1 MSSENFTKTRTA
13 KPKRTPKVPAT
24 PRQPRRAAD
33 PFFKRALT
41 EIALTAGLKHGPT
54 EFQLPRTTLSDMLL
68 HVPPGTTLRNKV
80 LAFLLLYNIIEFKG
94 QHDLFDKLAFEIQL
108 GRLHFWHAQNS
119 KLTDLYGVLNLF
131 VVARYPTEVFAY
143 SAEWGC
149 PFTMVSGQEWLWQAR
164 VGWQNVAIVVCEK
177 MPVEEDYYQWLAFA
191 PATSPVWN
199 KYVRQL
205 IDTQEWG
212 ILSFLFEMRGEEM
225 YEMSIEVAEILAA
238 YEPEEAARLQE
249 SWNRVILK
257 WLPTAT
263 PKMQSEALKMMKGL
277 TPEQRLEGLKP
288 EERLAGL
295 TTEERLALFNQL
307 SASLDD
313 QTKKDK

>member
-1 MSSENFTKTRTA
+1 
-13 KPKRTPKVPAT
+13 
-24 PRQPRRAAD
+24 
-33 PFFKRALT
+33 
-41 EIALTAGLKHGPT
+41 
-54 EFQLPRTTLSDMLL
+54 
-68 HVPPGTTLRNKV
+68 
-80 LAFLLLYNIIEFKG
+80 
-94 QHDLFDKLAFEIQL
+94 
-108 GRLHFWHAQNS
+108 
-119 KLTDLYGVLNLF
+119 
-131 VVARYPTEVFAY
+131 
-143 SAEWGC
+143 
-149 PFTMVSGQEWLWQAR
+149 
-164 VGWQNVAIVVCEK
+164 
-177 MPVEEDYYQWLAFA
+177 
-191 PATSPVWN
+191 
-199 KYVRQL
+199 
-205 IDTQEWG
+205 
-212 ILSFLFEMRGEEM
+212 
-225 YEMSIEVAEILAA
+225 MSIEVAEILAA